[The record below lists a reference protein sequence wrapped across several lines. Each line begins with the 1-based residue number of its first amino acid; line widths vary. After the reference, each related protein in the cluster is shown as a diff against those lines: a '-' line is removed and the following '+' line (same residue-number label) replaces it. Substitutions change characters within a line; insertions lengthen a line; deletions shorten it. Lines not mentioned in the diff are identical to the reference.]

1 MRLLKAQIKAALK
14 MHSLTLQDLS
24 DKSGYSY
31 NYISAVL
38 NEKRPMQLSFLVATC
53 KALSELT
60 GEDYQVPYLLEL
72 ANDTNH

>member
-14 MHSLTLQDLS
+14 KHGYNMQHLADE
-24 DKSGYSY
+24 SGY
-31 NYISAVL
+31 NYKYVSNVL
-38 NEKRPMQLSFLVATC
+38 NGKQPLCLSFLVATC